1 VFEETALAQLNM
13 CKSIEASLAMSL
25 ETFAGS
31 ESQTVLL
38 LKRESSTSSSEAES
52 MYSRYLSGRNNFSE
66 VPAEKQQG
74 RIKQSIN
81 NWANRRRRSNV
92 DGSSGEDSTLCKAT
106 AAANLNATLKQ
117 IRLTQATA
125 ELKRFQLMKHL
136 IGIKH
141 RRTFELGDSTI
152 SSAHCFAKYHKVC
165 QEVVERANSR
175 MEQIRLEQVRLR
187 EHHANEVVPTWHT
200 REVGLM
206 NVLDEIHRES
216 QAAAAVADA
225 IADGDPKLIDQQLLK
240 TDDLESKAELWKI
253 QEILAKC
260 SGYQRE
266 TIPGVVLEG
275 WLYKKNTGM
284 ISLQAW
290 TRRWFMMDKNCLF
303 YFRKDDTQSMGLSE
317 QNQFRRVKVCDLVLC
332 TVRERPVEEHG
343 RFCFQVV
350 TPSEKPLTLQAKG
363 PVEYRRWVDGIRS
376 AMENMLVHGDP
387 LSGDLNRNI
396 GDRPNAKH
404 KEFNRNG
411 SFETATALEQTRNWD
426 AHDEGDGESGARM
439 KEVASEIMSRNPAC
453 ADCGAKDPDWVS
465 LNLGIVLCINCSAV
479 HRSLGVHLS
488 KVRSLKLDSL
498 SPSEV
503 KLLKA
508 LGNNKVN
515 EVWEEGVSSQTGWQ
529 KPTVDADRKTREE
542 WIRSKYMWRGFLSFD
557 SVRDLSESERH
568 EKYSR
573 DLYNAAKEG
582 DVLRS
587 AVAHAHGGSV
597 DWINRD
603 DHGRTAL
610 HVCSLGRISRDR
622 PWTAIETA
630 EFLLQ
635 NGAKMDMHD
644 DDSHDVLDGALVG
657 KAELQMVEYLT
668 KRKQ

>member
-1 VFEETALAQLNM
+1 MNM

-25 ETFAGS
+25 EAFAMS
-31 ESQTVLL
+31 ESQTVSI
-38 LKRESSTSSSEAES
+38 LKRESAGSSSEAES
-52 MYSRYLSGRNNFSE
+52 LYSRYISGRMSFTE

-74 RIKQSIN
+74 RIKQSLN
-81 NWANRRRRSNV
+81 NWANRRRRESNSQ
-92 DGSSGEDSTLCKAT
+92 GTEDTTLGKAT

-117 IRLTQATA
+117 IRLTQANA

-141 RRTFELGDSTI
+141 RRSYELGESTV
-152 SSAHCFAKYHKVC
+152 SSAHYFSTYHKTC
-165 QEVVERANSR
+165 QEVVERANTRMSR
-175 MEQIRLEQVRLR
+175 IREQQNQLR

-206 NVLDEIHRES
+206 NTLNDMHRES
-216 QAAAAVADA
+216 QEAAAIADA

-240 TDDLESKAELWKI
+240 TEDLEDRSDMWKLH
-253 QEILAKC
+253 EMLAKT

-266 TIPGVVLEG
+266 TISGVVLEG

-284 ISLQAW
+284 ISTLQAW

-303 YFRKDDTQSMGLSE
+303 YFRKDDAQSLGLSE
-317 QNQFRRVKVCDLVLC
+317 RNQFRRVKVCDLVLC
-332 TVRERPVEEHG
+332 TVRELPVDDFG

-350 TPSEKPLTLQAKG
+350 TPSERPLTLQAKG
-363 PVEYRRWVDGIRS
+363 PLEYRKWVDGIRS

-387 LSGDLNRNI
+387 LSNDLNRNI
-396 GDRPNAKH
+396 GVRTNVSEKDFH
-404 KEFNRNG
+404 RNG
-411 SFETATALEQTRNWD
+411 SFDSSLDQSKNWD
-426 AHDEGDGESGARM
+426 AHDESEGESGSRM
-439 KEVASEIMSRNPAC
+439 KEVAREIMALNPVC

-498 SPSEV
+498 SPSEIQ
-503 KLLKA
+503 LLKA
-508 LGNNKVN
+508 LGNDNVN
-515 EVWEEGVSSQTGWQ
+515 PVWEEGLSSQTGWQ
-529 KPTVDADRKTREE
+529 KPSADVERKTREE
-542 WIRSKYMWRGFLSFD
+542 WIRSKYMWRGFLSFG
-557 SVRDLSESERH
+557 SVEDLTEEEKI

-573 DLYNAAKEG
+573 DLYDAAKDG
-582 DVLRS
+582 DVRRA

-597 DWINRD
+597 DWINKD
-603 DHGRTAL
+603 DQGRTAL
-610 HVCSLGRISRDR
+610 HVCSLGRIVADQ

-635 NGAKMDMHD
+635 NGAKMEKHD

-657 KAELQMVEYLT
+657 KAEVRMVEYLT
-668 KRKQ
+668 KRTM